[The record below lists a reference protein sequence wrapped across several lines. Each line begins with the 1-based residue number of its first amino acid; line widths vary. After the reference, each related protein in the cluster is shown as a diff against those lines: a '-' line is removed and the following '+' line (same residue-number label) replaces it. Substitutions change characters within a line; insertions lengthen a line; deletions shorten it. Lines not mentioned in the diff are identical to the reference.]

1 MAVVPVAAA
10 GIASAVNDVTREL
23 GGALGIALMGSLVN
37 GWYRSDVESSLAGQ
51 MPAGVLALT
60 RQGVGV
66 ARLAAAQLLVERAA
80 TVTAM
85 ANLAFVDAM
94 TNGFIVSAAILIATL
109 EVVLTMIS
117 VRMRQ
122 NQATADQSL
131 RSDPP
136 VTELR
141 RELQPVPVCID
152 Q

>member
-1 MAVVPVAAA
+1 MVPVAAA

-23 GGALGIALMGSLVN
+23 GQALGIALMGSLVN
-37 GWYRSDVESSLAGQ
+37 GWYRSDLESSLAGQ
-51 MPAGVLALT
+51 MPAEVLELT

-66 ARLAAAQLLVERAA
+66 ARLAAAQLPAELAA

-117 VRMRQ
+117 VRMR
-122 NQATADQSL
+122 
-131 RSDPP
+131 
-136 VTELR
+136 
-141 RELQPVPVCID
+141 
-152 Q
+152 